1 MHYLEIFLQFLDV
14 ITANFKIVE
23 SHLEQADKN
32 IHNAIVRL

>member
-1 MHYLEIFLQFLDV
+1 MYYLEIFLQFLDV

-32 IHNAIVRL
+32 VHNVKVGL